1 MKEKLSTT
9 SICETLAIP
18 RSIWYRHTNKFK
30 SANEEKT
37 IRRNTARSLSEE
49 EKVTILSVLNTEQYR
64 DCSPEEVHASLLDK
78 RIYLCSVR
86 TMYRLLE
93 KQGQNTPRYQR
104 SRKNRPVPQLLTT
117 KPNTLWSWD
126 ITKLFSPVKWTYYYL
141 YTIIDVYSRFVVGWM
156 VSFKENAV
164 LAKELIQETILRQE
178 IVPGTLTIHADRGSP
193 MKSKTVAQLLIYLGV
208 EKTHGRPH
216 VSNDNPYSE
225 SAFKTIKYHS
235 TFPHRFG
242 CIEDARKYC
251 KEFYDWYNYNHHHS
265 GIAMLTPFDVHWGN
279 ADKILN
285 DRKRTL
291 DIAYNK
297 HPERFTKGRPK
308 TQHLEREVWIN
319 KPGKTVS
326 ENEKI
331 LAKTF

>member
-1 MKEKLSTT
+1 M
-9 SICETLAIP
+9 
-18 RSIWYRHTNKFK
+18 
-30 SANEEKT
+30 
-37 IRRNTARSLSEE
+37 
-49 EKVTILSVLNTEQYR
+49 
-64 DCSPEEVHASLLDK
+64 
-78 RIYLCSVR
+78 
-86 TMYRLLE
+86 
-93 KQGQNTPRYQR
+93 
-104 SRKNRPVPQLLTT
+104 
-117 KPNTLWSWD
+117 
-126 ITKLFSPVKWTYYYL
+126 
-141 YTIIDVYSRFVVGWM
+141 YSRFVVGWM

-193 MKSKTVAQLLIYLGV
+193 MKSKTVAQLLIDLGV

-235 TFPHRFG
+235 TFPQRFG

-251 KEFYDWYNYNHHHS
+251 KEFYDWYNYKHHHS
-265 GIAMLTPFDVHWGN
+265 GIAMLTPFDVHWRN

-285 DRKRTL
+285 DRQRTL

-308 TQHLEREVWIN
+308 TQQLEREVWIN